1 MKVFSKF
8 LISVFLIIFVL
19 FFAWPIS
26 DEVSWSLTRSFWADR
41 SRVDAGAALI
51 GASFGALLYGLLLGS
66 CLWFMKKLWF
76 PNKKNFDQIKKGN
89 SSSSRNNSVKSTRHD
104 EPLNQFVKETNH
116 ASVVSSCAHC
126 AGKPLTKRCH
136 FCFKEPLMKS
146 CPFCAEEV
154 KYAAIKCKHC
164 YSDISES
171 ESD

>member
-51 GASFGALLYGLLLGS
+51 GASFGALLY
-66 CLWFMKKLWF
+66 
-76 PNKKNFDQIKKGN
+76 
-89 SSSSRNNSVKSTRHD
+89 
-104 EPLNQFVKETNH
+104 H